1 MTGIY
6 VTPGFGA
13 KLSLQANIVANFLVF
28 LLVPFLYKVL
38 GIRFFVLK
46 ESKMMG
52 VLYGSQKNGDDGTM
66 GGFIKYVI
74 PH

>member
-1 MTGIY
+1 M
-6 VTPGFGA
+6 
-13 KLSLQANIVANFLVF
+13 ANFLVF

-38 GIRFFVLK
+38 GIRLFVLK
-46 ESKMMG
+46 EFKMMG
-52 VLYGSQKNGDDGTM
+52 VLYGFQKNGDDGTM